1 MHSLHPDY
9 LKAPSSLDGF
19 DEAVSNMMQT
29 VAAPVTSVT
38 MVVMVTGFHK
48 LR

>member
-9 LKAPSSLDGF
+9 LNAPSSSDGC
-19 DEAVSNMMQT
+19 DEDVSNMKQT

-38 MVVMVTGFHK
+38 MVVTVTGFHK